1 MLKKFDIDDIDL
13 NDLGVWDMICEGDV
27 KGCFQI
33 ESRLGRTWCKEM
45 RPRSIVELSDVVAA
59 IRPGSLKSK
68 LDGKSM
74 TKHYADR
81 KNGKEEIPSLYPSI
95 DSLLSQTYGV
105 ILYQEQ
111 SMKIAEIMA
120 GFDPKEADNLR
131 KAIGKK
137 DAKLMKEMRIKF
149 MEGCDKNGVPKEK
162 AEEVFD
168 IIEKSNRYSF
178 NKCITEDSIVEL
190 ENGES
195 IEIKNLK
202 IGQKI
207 KTPNGFSVVKD
218 KFDHGEMD
226 MVEITL
232 SSGKSIKCTLEHK
245 FLCESGEIKPLWKII
260 LDKDK
265 IATNSD

>member
-1 MLKKFDIDDIDL
+1 MFDIDEVPL
-13 NDLGVWDMICEGDV
+13 NDDEIWDMICEGEV

-33 ESRLGRTWCKEM
+33 ESNLGKTWCKEIQ
-45 RPRSIVELSDVVAA
+45 PRNIEELSGVVAA

-81 KNGKEEIPSLYPSI
+81 KNGKEEVPSLYPSI
-95 DSLLSQTYGV
+95 DEVIKPTYGI

-111 SMKIAEIMA
+111 SMKIAQIMA
-120 GFDPKEADNLR
+120 GFDLKEADNLR
-131 KAIGKK
+131 KAISKK
-137 DAKLMKEMRIKF
+137 DAKLMKEMGEKF
-149 MEGCDKNGVPKEK
+149 MAGCAANNVPVEK
-162 AEEVFD
+162 AQEVFD

-178 NKCITEDSIVEL
+178 NKCITEDSLVEL
-190 ENGES
+190 ESGEF

-202 IGQKI
+202 IGQKVR
-207 KTPNGFSVVKD
+207 TPSGLSTVKD

-232 SSGKSIKCTLEHK
+232 SSGKSIKCTLDHK
-245 FLCESGEIKPLWKII
+245 YLCESGEIKPLWKILI
-260 LDKDK
+260 DNDK
-265 IATNSD
+265 IVTDSD